1 MRNLIARA
9 WTRNSPDGR
18 PPRLRPYAVTPF
30 TPSPPEYPVAPLA
43 RMVRPYV
50 LEAERR
56 RETERVDRSRL
67 GLAVL
72 LDMSR
77 MEAVVA

>member
-1 MRNLIARA
+1 M
-9 WTRNSPDGR
+9 
-18 PPRLRPYAVTPF
+18 
-30 TPSPPEYPVAPLA
+30 A

-50 LEAERR
+50 LEVERR
-56 RETERVDRSRL
+56 RARERVDRSRL

-77 MEAVVA
+77 AEAVAV

>member
-9 WTRNSPDGR
+9 WTRNPPGDR

-30 TPSPPEYPVAPLA
+30 TPPPPEHPVSPMA
-43 RMVRPYV
+43 RVVRPYV
-50 LEAERR
+50 LEVERR
-56 RETERVDRSRL
+56 WMRERVDRSRL

-77 MEAVVA
+77 VEAVVA